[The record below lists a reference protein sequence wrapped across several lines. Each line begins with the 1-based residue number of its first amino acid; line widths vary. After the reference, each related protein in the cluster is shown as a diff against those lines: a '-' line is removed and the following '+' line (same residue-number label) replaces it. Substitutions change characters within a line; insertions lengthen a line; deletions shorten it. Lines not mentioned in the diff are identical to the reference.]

1 MDMTEAKFVDTSPQ
15 VQLHKVPLT
24 ILDENDTETI
34 FNVII
39 MEEDKENTNGEQ

>member
-15 VQLHKVPLT
+15 VQLHRVPLT
-24 ILDENDTETI
+24 VLNENDKETI

-39 MEEDKENTNGEQ
+39 MEEDKESTNGEQ

>member
-1 MDMTEAKFVDTSPQ
+1 MDMTESKFADTSPQ

-24 ILDENDTETI
+24 ILNENDKETI

-39 MEEDKENTNGEQ
+39 MEEDKESANGK

>member
-1 MDMTEAKFVDTSPQ
+1 MDMTEAKFADTSPQ

-24 ILDENDTETI
+24 ILNENDKETI

-39 MEEDKENTNGEQ
+39 MEEDKESTNGKQ

>member
-15 VQLHKVPLT
+15 IQLHKVPLA
-24 ILDENDTETI
+24 ILDVSDEETI

-39 MEEDKENTNGEQ
+39 KEEEKDNMNGK

>member
-1 MDMTEAKFVDTSPQ
+1 MDITEARFVDTSPQ

-24 ILDENDTETI
+24 ILSENDKDTI

-39 MEEDKENTNGEQ
+39 MEEDKESTNGKQ

>member
-15 VQLHKVPLT
+15 VQLHKMPLAT
-24 ILDENDTETI
+24 LNENDAETI

-39 MEEDKENTNGEQ
+39 MEEDKENTNGKQ

>member
-1 MDMTEAKFVDTSPQ
+1 MDMTEAKFADTSPQ

-24 ILDENDTETI
+24 ILNENDKETI

-39 MEEDKENTNGEQ
+39 MEEDKESTNGK